1 MFCNDLDIRSDDYP
15 EKINGGGGNVM
26 NVIGYVRVST
36 SGQAKDGYSLSYQQD
51 EIRSYCQEQGWYLQN
66 IFTDEGISGAKVDED
81 ALEVDRIG
89 FQSMLTALSTRT
101 YDAVIVLNTSR
112 LWRSDIVKVLVHRE
126 FKRYGVD
133 VKSIEQ
139 PTYSIHKKDPSDF
152 LINGLMELLDAYQ
165 RLEIS
170 MKLSR
175 GRNKKAQQGG
185 YAGGRA
191 AFGYKAS
198 KGHKA
203 IEINLNEA
211 LAVQRLFELKELY
224 PDRSLSKL
232 AYQLNY
238 DGFTTQQGKR
248 FTKVQV
254 KRILDRKAFYQGLYL
269 YGDIQ
274 ADGLHQAII

>member
-1 MFCNDLDIRSDDYP
+1 
-15 EKINGGGGNVM
+15 M

-51 EIRSYCQEQGWYLQN
+51 EISSYCHEQGWNLIHVY
-66 IFTDEGISGAKVDED
+66 TDEGISGAKVDED
-81 ALEVDRIG
+81 ALEVERMG
-89 FQSMLTALSTRT
+89 FQDMLNALTSQSV
-101 YDAVIVLNTSR
+101 DAVVVLNTSR

-126 FKRYGVD
+126 FKKCGVD

-139 PTYSIHKKDPSDF
+139 PTYSIYKKDPSDF

-165 RLEIS
+165 RLEIN

-191 AFGYKAS
+191 AFGYKS
-198 KGHKA
+198 NKGQKA
-203 IEINLNEA
+203 IEVNESQA
-211 LAVQRLFELKELY
+211 ITVRRLFDIREQNPTWTLSELAS
-224 PDRSLSKL
+224 SLN
-232 AYQLNY
+232 Q

-248 FTKVQV
+248 FSKVQV
-254 KRILDRKAFYQGLYL
+254 KRILV
-269 YGDIQ
+269 
-274 ADGLHQAII
+274 

>member
-1 MFCNDLDIRSDDYP
+1 
-15 EKINGGGGNVM
+15 M

-36 SGQAKDGYSLSYQQD
+36 QGQAKDGYSLAYQQD
-51 EIRSYCQEQGWYLQN
+51 EIRSYCEVQGWNLIH

-89 FQSMLTALSTRT
+89 FQTMLTAIAAQDV
-101 YDAVIVLNTSR
+101 DAVVVLNTSR

-126 FKRYGVD
+126 FKKQGVN

-139 PTYSIHKKDPSDF
+139 PTYSINKKDPSDF

-185 YAGGRA
+185 YAGGRV

-198 KGHKA
+198 KGQKA
-203 IEINLNEA
+203 ITIKHNEA
-211 LAVQRLFELKELY
+211 VAVQHLFELKESHS
-224 PDRSLSKL
+224 DWSLSLL
-232 AYQLNY
+232 AYQMNK
-238 DGFTTQQGKR
+238 DGFTTQQGKL

-254 KRILDRKAFYQGLYL
+254 KRILDRKSFYQGLYL

>member
-1 MFCNDLDIRSDDYP
+1 
-15 EKINGGGGNVM
+15 M

-51 EIRSYCQEQGWYLQN
+51 EILSYCLEQGWNLQD

-89 FQSMLTALSTRT
+89 FQNMLSALATRT
-101 YDAVIVLNTSR
+101 YDAVVVLNTSR

-126 FKRYGVD
+126 FKKYGVD

-152 LINGLMELLDAYQ
+152 LINGLMELLDQYQ
-165 RLEIS
+165 RLEIAL
-170 MKLSR
+170 KLGR

-191 AFGYKAS
+191 AFGYQVQ
-198 KGHKA
+198 KGSKA
-203 IEINLNEA
+203 IEVNELQARIVRRIFDIKEQNPMWTLSQIASQLNE
-211 LAVQRLFELKELY
+211 E
-224 PDRSLSKL
+224 
-232 AYQLNY
+232 
-238 DGFTTQQGKR
+238 GFTTQQGKS

-254 KRILDRKAFYQGLYL
+254 KRILDRKSFYEGQYQ
-269 YGDIQ
+269 YGGIT
-274 ADGLHQAII
+274 ATGLHQAIL

>member
-1 MFCNDLDIRSDDYP
+1 
-15 EKINGGGGNVM
+15 M
-26 NVIGYVRVST
+26 NVIGYIRVST

-51 EIRSYCQEQGWYLQN
+51 EIRSYCKEQGWNLQD

-89 FQSMLTALSTRT
+89 FQSMLVALATRT
-101 YDAVIVLNTSR
+101 YDAVVVLNTSR

-126 FKRYGVD
+126 FKKYGVD

-152 LINGLMELLDAYQ
+152 LINGLMELLDQYQ
-165 RLEIS
+165 RLEIAL
-170 MKLSR
+170 KLGR

-191 AFGYKAS
+191 AFGYKAR
-198 KGHKA
+198 KGLKA
-203 IEINLNEA
+203 IEVNDKQA
-211 LAVQRLFELKELY
+211 QAVKLLFDIREQN
-224 PDRSLSKL
+224 PNWSLSEI
-232 AYQLNY
+232 AFQLNQE
-238 DGFTTQQGKR
+238 GFTTQQGKQ

-254 KRILDRKAFYQGLYL
+254 KRILDRKALYEGQYH
-269 YGDIQ
+269 YGGIT
-274 ADGLHQAII
+274 ATGLHQAIL

>member
-1 MFCNDLDIRSDDYP
+1 
-15 EKINGGGGNVM
+15 M

-36 SGQAKDGYSLSYQQD
+36 SGQAKDGYSLVYQQD
-51 EIRSYCQEQGWYLQN
+51 EIRSYCEEQGWNLIHVY
-66 IFTDEGISGAKVDED
+66 TDEGISGAKVDEE

-89 FQSMLTALSTRT
+89 FQNMLAALSAHTI
-101 YDAVIVLNTSR
+101 DAVVVLNTSR

-126 FKRYGVD
+126 FKKHGVD

-139 PTYSIHKKDPSDF
+139 PTYSIYKKDPSDF

-191 AFGYKAS
+191 AFGYKAK
-198 KGHKA
+198 KGQKA
-203 IEINLNEA
+203 IEINPDEA
-211 LAVQRLFELKELY
+211 SAVQRVFELKELF
-224 PDRSLSKL
+224 PDWSLSQL
-232 AYQLNY
+232 AYQMNY
-238 DGFTTQQGKR
+238 DRFTTAQGKK

-254 KRILDRKAFYQGLYL
+254 KRILDRKEFYQGLYL
-269 YGDIQ
+269 YGDIK